1 MQVLEGSK
9 DAVAETYERICRD
22 ARHHQLDLL
31 FEGPI
36 AEREFYD
43 WSMAFVD
50 LDRVDAAELPGFSDF
65 MVSDEEPRRFLAELS
80 HAKRFLLLFRATR

>member
-1 MQVLEGSK
+1 MQVLEGSR
-9 DAVAETYERICRD
+9 DTVAEVYERIRRD
-22 ARHHQLDLL
+22 PRHHQLDLL

-36 AEREFYD
+36 DEREFDD

-50 LDRVDAAELPGFSDF
+50 LDRVDAAKLPGFSDF
-65 MVSDEEPRRFLAELS
+65 MISDEEPRRFLAELS